1 MENMK
6 LKQWILGSAG
16 ALALLHGS
24 TVLAATTDIS
34 AHDIGGQVLGE
45 KGPEAGVW
53 IIAETRDLPTKY
65 AKVVVTD
72 DQGRYVIPDLPD
84 ANYKVWVRGYGLTD
98 SAPVEARPGK
108 SVDFSVKPAASAA
121 AAAQLYPGMYWYS
134 LLEIPAASEF
144 PGTGDKGNK
153 MSPAMKSQAQWVD
166 TVKNGCQSCHA
177 LGSRGVRE
185 VPKLFSDGHPSSEAW
200 AMRTQAGQAME
211 YMAIV
216 LDSMGPEKVYSLFS
230 KWTDQIAEG
239 ELPFDKP
246 ERPKGVER
254 DVVYTM
260 WDWAS
265 PTHYQHDAIS
275 TDKRNPQLNAN
286 GLIYGS
292 PEESTDLVPTL
303 DPIKNVASTIKEP
316 YLDPKMT
323 GSEDVA
329 RGTSAYWGDDA
340 IWDGHTSI
348 HNVMMDEEGKVW
360 FTARLRPPENPDYC
374 KQGSSLPSA
383 KVDPQAISLRQLSR
397 FDPATG
403 KWDMINTCFSTHHLY
418 FGHDANDTLWMS
430 AGGPALGGG
439 MVGWLNTKQFR
450 ETHDGVASQGW
461 TPLVID
467 TNGNGK
473 RDAFVGPKDP
483 LDPTKDKRIMA
494 SFYGIM
500 PSPVDDSIWGQ
511 SMDRGFSRVDQP
523 GYIIR
528 VVPGPDPANT
538 ALAEVYQPPEGT
550 FGPRGIDIGLD
561 GVVWTAMSSG
571 HIASFDRRR
580 CKGPLN
586 GPTTAEGKQCPEGWQ
601 VYRMPGPQFKGMDPK
616 GSANHAYYL
625 WVDRYNILGLGAN
638 VPIAS
643 ANGGESLLALV
654 NGEFVTFRVPYP
666 LGFFTKNVDGRIDDP
681 AAGWKGRGLWTTSG
695 TRANF
700 HGEGGKDAY
709 PKVFKVQLRP
719 DPLAH

>member
-1 MENMK
+1 MK
-6 LKQWILGSAG
+6 LKQLIAG
-16 ALALLHGS
+16 GAGVLALLHGS
-24 TVLAATTDIS
+24 AVIAANIDIS
-34 AHDIGGQVLGE
+34 AHDIGGQVVGE

-53 IIAETRDLPTKY
+53 IIAETKDLPTKY
-65 AKVVVTD
+65 GKVVVTD
-72 DQGRYVIPDLPD
+72 DQGRFVIPDLPD

-98 SAPVEARPGK
+98 SAPVDARPGK
-108 SVDFSVKPAASAA
+108 QLDFNVKPAASAA

-134 LLEIPAASEF
+134 LLDIPAPDEF

-166 TVKNGCQSCHA
+166 TVKNACQSCHA
-177 LGSRGVRE
+177 LGSRGIRE
-185 VPKLFSDGHPSSEAW
+185 VPKIFMDGHGSHEAW

-230 KWTDQIAEG
+230 KWTDRIAEG

-254 DVVYTM
+254 NAVYTM

-275 TDKRNPQLNAN
+275 TDKRHPELNAN

-292 PEESTDLVPTL
+292 PEESTDLIPTL
-303 DPIKNVASTIKEP
+303 DPVKNVASTIKEP
-316 YLDPKMT
+316 YLDPKML

-329 RGTSAYWGDDA
+329 RGTSAYWGDEA

-374 KQGSSLPSA
+374 KQGSSHPSA
-383 KVDPQAISLRQLSR
+383 KADPQATSVRQLSR
-397 FDPATG
+397 FGPATG

-418 FGHDANDTLWMS
+418 FGHDANNTLWMS
-430 AGGPALGGG
+430 AGGPGLGGG
-439 MVGWLNTKQFR
+439 VVGWLNTKQFR

-461 TPLVID
+461 TALVID

-483 LDPTKDKRIMA
+483 LDPAKDKRVMA

-528 VVPGPDPANT
+528 VVLGPDPANT
-538 ALAEVYQPPEGT
+538 ALSEIYQPPEGT
-550 FGPRGIDIGLD
+550 FGPRGLDIGLD

-571 HIASFDRRR
+571 HVASFDRRL

-586 GPTTAEGKQCPEGWQ
+586 GPTTAEGKQCPEGWH
-601 VYRMPGPQFKGMDPK
+601 VYRMPGPQFKGLDPK

-638 VPIAS
+638 VPIAT

-654 NGEFVTFRVPYP
+654 NGEFVTLRVPYP

-681 AAGWKGRGLWTTSG
+681 AAGWKGRAIWTTSG

-709 PKVFKVQLRP
+709 PKVFKVQMRP

>member
-1 MENMK
+1 MK
-6 LKQWILGSAG
+6 LKMILLGCCAAAS
-16 ALALLHGS
+16 LHGS
-24 TVLAATTDIS
+24 MASAAEVNIS
-34 AHDIGGQVLGE
+34 AHDIGGQVTGAN
-45 KGPEAGVW
+45 GPEAGVW
-53 IIAETRDLPTKY
+53 VIAETKDLPTKY

-72 DQGRYVIPDLPD
+72 DQGRYVIPELPD
-84 ANYKVWVRGYGLTD
+84 ATYKVWVRGYGLAD
-98 SAPVEARPGK
+98 SAQVEARPGK
-108 SVDFSVKPAASAA
+108 TVDIKASPAASAA

-134 LLEIPAASEF
+134 MIDIPKPEEF

-153 MSPAMKSQAQWVD
+153 MPETMKSQAQWVD

-177 LGSRGVRE
+177 LGSRGIRE
-185 VPKLFSDGHPSSEAW
+185 VPKLFSEGHSSQDAW

-211 YMAIV
+211 YMATV
-216 LDSMGPEKVYSLFS
+216 LGSMGPDRAYAMFAN
-230 KWTDQIAEG
+230 WTDRLAEG

-254 DVVYTM
+254 NAVYTM

-275 TDKRNPQLNAN
+275 TDKRNPTVNAN

-292 PEESTDLVPTL
+292 PEESTDLIPTL
-303 DPIKNVASTIKEP
+303 DPVKNVAATIKEP
-316 YLDPKMT
+316 YLDPKT
-323 GSEDVA
+323 PSSEDA
-329 RGTSAYWGDDA
+329 PRGTSAYWGDEA

-348 HNVMMDEEGKVW
+348 HNVIMDEEGKVW
-360 FTARLRPPENPDYC
+360 FSARLRPPENPDYC
-374 KQGSSLPSA
+374 KQGSSLVSA
-383 KVDPQAISLRQLSR
+383 KVDPQATSLRQLSHY
-397 FDPATG
+397 DPATG
-403 KWDMINTCFSTHHLY
+403 KWDLINTCFSTHHLY
-418 FGHDANDTLWMS
+418 FGHDSNDTLWMS
-430 AGGPALGGG
+430 AGGPGLGGG
-439 MVGWLNTKQFR
+439 IVGWLNAKQFR

-483 LDPTKDKRIMA
+483 LDPAKDKRVVA
-494 SFYGIM
+494 SFYGVM

-511 SMDRGFSRVDQP
+511 SMDRGFSRMDQP

-528 VVPGPDPANT
+528 VVPGADPANT
-538 ALAEVYQPPEGT
+538 ALAEIYQPPEGT
-550 FGPRGIDIGLD
+550 FGPRGIDLGLD
-561 GVVWTAMSSG
+561 GVVWTALSSG
-571 HIASFDRRR
+571 HLASFDRRL

-586 GPTTAEGKQCPEGWQ
+586 GPTTADGKQCPEGWK
-601 VYRMPGPQFKGMDPK
+601 VFRMPGPQFKGMDPK

-638 VPIAS
+638 VPIAT

-654 NGEFVTFRVPYP
+654 NGEFVTLRVPYP

-681 AAGWKGRGLWTTSG
+681 SAGWKGRGIWTTSG

-709 PKVFKVQLRP
+709 PKVFKVQMRP